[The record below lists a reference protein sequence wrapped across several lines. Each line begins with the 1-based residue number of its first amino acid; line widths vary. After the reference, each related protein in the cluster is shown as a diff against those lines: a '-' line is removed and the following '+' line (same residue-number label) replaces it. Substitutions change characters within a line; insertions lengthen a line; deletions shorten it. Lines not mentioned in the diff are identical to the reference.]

1 MNDDG
6 GGASE
11 GVWDLT
17 PVSEPSDP
25 VEQDA
30 LTDEVIDRDLLGSEG
45 AGLAPMGVASP
56 VPEEYF
62 ERFADIL
69 PRSVL
74 RVWRRFGFEGF
85 GDGLFWI
92 TDPIVW
98 APVVQEWLDSVGDRL
113 PITDTFH
120 CLSRSAMG
128 NLFLWGEN
136 TGHSIEIDPTY
147 TRVVIDQLA
156 IRSFNDPTVRER
168 QGRTVFT
175 SGADWSVEEPEGDDG
190 KPLPAQALGRLGPVD
205 AGQVYGFVLPPVMGG
220 SISVDNLRIVDA
232 FSYLTLQAQQGD
244 ITISDP
250 VGASWGQVAP
260 IIGADPDLAPTAQK
274 GNS

>member
-1 MNDDG
+1 M
-6 GGASE
+6 
-11 GVWDLT
+11 
-17 PVSEPSDP
+17 
-25 VEQDA
+25 
-30 LTDEVIDRDLLGSEG
+30 
-45 AGLAPMGVASP
+45 PMGVASP

-113 PITDTFH
+113 PISDTFH

-136 TGHSIEIDPTY
+136 TGDSIEIDPTY
-147 TRVVIDQLA
+147 SEVIIDQLA
-156 IRSFNDPTVRER
+156 IQSANNPGVRQQ
-168 QGRTVFT
+168 QGRIVFI
-175 SGADWSVEEPEGDDG
+175 GPANHGIYEPEGVDG
-190 KPLPAQALGRLGPVD
+190 KPLPPQALERLGPVD
-205 AGQVYGFVLPPVMGG
+205 AGQEYGFVLPPVMGG
-220 SISVDNLRIVDA
+220 PISVDNLRIVDA
-232 FSYLTLQAQQGD
+232 YSYLTLQAQQGD

-250 VGASWGQVAP
+250 VGANWGQVAP
-260 IIGADPDLAPTAQK
+260 IIGADPDTSPLDQTGEP
-274 GNS
+274 